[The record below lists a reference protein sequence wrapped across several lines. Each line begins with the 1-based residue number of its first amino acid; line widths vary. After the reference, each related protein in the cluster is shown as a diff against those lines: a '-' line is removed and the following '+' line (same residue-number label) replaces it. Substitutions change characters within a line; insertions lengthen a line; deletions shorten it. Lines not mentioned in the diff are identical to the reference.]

1 MSLPQT
7 TYTYSRFA
15 FVNLLLAG
23 LLLLAGCTEQNAAPT
38 PTHPSMFEAV
48 VSPPAD
54 NEIAEPNIALQTGKF
69 TGEIALDSTAIT
81 KTEKGFQLPVYL
93 RNVTAEHAVDTVTL
107 KTFLPEGVRLKEVIT
122 PTGFTAQLDG
132 IEGSTPVV
140 YYHSFSITPE
150 SYSPVVATDEP
161 LFTLIFSGE
170 ATGKLAAQGSFF
182 QADGSLIRTNRAVL
196 QL

>member
-1 MSLPQT
+1 MRFLQAQT
-7 TYTYSRFA
+7 STTR
-15 FVNLLLAG
+15 LLLT
-23 LLLLAGCTEQNAAPT
+23 LLLLASPTLAACTEQGTAPA

-69 TGEIALDSTAIT
+69 TGEIVLDSETIVA
-81 KTEKGFQLPVYL
+81 TESGFELPVYL
-93 RNVTAEHAVDTVTL
+93 REVRPEHAVDTVTL
-107 KTFLPEGVRLKEVIT
+107 KTFLPDGVRLQKVVT
-122 PTGFTAQLDG
+122 PTGFTTQLDG

-161 LFTLIFSGE
+161 TFTLIFSGE
-170 ATGKLAAQGSFF
+170 KAGKLAAQGSFF